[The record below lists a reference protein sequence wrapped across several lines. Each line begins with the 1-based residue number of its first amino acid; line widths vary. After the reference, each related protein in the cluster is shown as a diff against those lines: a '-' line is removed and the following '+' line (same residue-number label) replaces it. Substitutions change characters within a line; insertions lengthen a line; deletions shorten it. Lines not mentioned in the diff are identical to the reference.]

1 MSERSN
7 VRDWVIDPANLQPIT
22 DSTYPKQFHERVRG
36 RVKRRFGKAA
46 GLKSLSIITTE
57 LPPGVAASLRM
68 YQTNE
73 DEFIYVLEGTP
84 TLVTDV
90 GEVTLAPGQ
99 GVGFP
104 AGVKVGH
111 QIVNRS
117 KSLVRFL
124 EAADIHP
131 DGNESVYTEDDL
143 LQVPNEDG
151 TKRIFVNRKRVPY

>member
-7 VRDWVIDPANLQPIT
+7 VRDWVIDPANLEPIT
-22 DSTYPKQFHERVRG
+22 SSTYPEQFHERVNG
-36 RVKRRFGKAA
+36 RVKRRFAKAA
-46 GLKSLSIITTE
+46 GLKNLSVITTE
-57 LPPGVAASLRM
+57 LPPGAAASLRM

-104 AGVKVGH
+104 AGVKVGR

-117 KSLVRFL
+117 QSVVRFL

-131 DGNESVYTEDDL
+131 DGNESIYTEDDL
-143 LQVPNEDG
+143 MQIATPDG
-151 TKRIFVNRKRVPY
+151 KRIFTNRKRVPY